1 MVVLVVRPTCPTS
14 VTLPPNIQRL
24 IAVLT
29 CGEAEGKAK
38 LSPPPRSQVEH
49 LVPAHI
55 VRRNKV
61 LDEVSTAIPRDRVAR
76 NAEVTCERERDRLT
90 DWLLQSLA
98 WKHPGKKISHS
109 SERAS
114 KPLCPSTNQ
123 FGQPL
128 NIADNLSFR
137 KKSQLRSP
145 RGAEGSATQYSLIE
159 TAKAN
164 GIEPYAYLRLL
175 CTELPKA
182 ESDEEIKALLPQ
194 YLDRARLIIK

>member
-1 MVVLVVRPTCPTS
+1 MPSSFVLIVLLSCPIVRRSCPDCPSLVVLVVRPTCPTS

-24 IAVLT
+24 I
-29 CGEAEGKAK
+29 
-38 LSPPPRSQVEH
+38 
-49 LVPAHI
+49 
-55 VRRNKV
+55 
-61 LDEVSTAIPRDRVAR
+61 
-76 NAEVTCERERDRLT
+76 AEVTCERERDRLT